1 MTPSKARAPAE
12 AEDTLAVMAAAAAD
26 PAGTARAWK
35 RATGGKVVGSFPMH
49 FPAEAVH
56 AAGAMPVILQESDE
70 AITLGHATIY
80 PFFCGY
86 TRSMVDQAA
95 KGQLADVDAIMF
107 GDHCVQVLAAADMI
121 RMRLPDKPVHFYQLI
136 PSLRDAW
143 SEDSALRTLRRLV
156 EGLESTLGITVTEDG
171 LRASIALFNEN
182 RRLIRQLYGMR
193 RRGEVAL
200 SASQMQHI
208 VKSSMV
214 MDKAEHNALLHR
226 LSWQLVGSGNGLD
239 GRVPVY
245 LSGHLCQAP
254 KLAILDMIEECG
266 AIVVDDDLYHGW
278 RYVSTDVDGHGDPLR
293 ALARWYIA
301 RNWGAP
307 CPTRIDPKTDWDGWL
322 IEATRK
328 SGAAAMIVLMAKFC
342 EPHYF
347 YYPRIKAT
355 FAKEGVPELLLETE
369 HEIVAADSLRT
380 RVESFV
386 ERVKQRPPPFASATF
401 TAAAPIVSA

>member
-1 MTPSKARAPAE
+1 MNPILTQ
-12 AEDTLAVMAAAAAD
+12 MAAAAAD
-26 PAGTARAWK
+26 PAGTVRAWK
-35 RATGGKVVGSFPMH
+35 QRTGGKVVGSFPMH

-56 AAGAMPVILQESDE
+56 AAGALPLILQEHEDP
-70 AITLGHATIY
+70 ITVGHASIY

-86 TRSMVDQAA
+86 TRSVVDQAA
-95 KGQLADVDAIMF
+95 KGQLSDVDAIMF
-107 GDHCVQVLAAADMI
+107 GDHCVQVLSAADMI
-121 RMRLPDKPVHFYQLI
+121 RIRRPELPVHFYQLI

-143 SEDSALRTLRRLV
+143 SEDASLRILRRLV
-156 EGLESTLGITVTEDG
+156 EGLESTLGITVTEEG
-171 LRASIALFNEN
+171 LRHSIALFNEN
-182 RRLIRQLYGMR
+182 RQLIRKLYQQR

-214 MDKAEHNALLHR
+214 MDKAEHNALLH
-226 LSWQLVGSGNGLD
+226 QLTKQVQGTGQGLA

-254 KLAILDMIEECG
+254 KLEVLDMIEECG

-278 RYVSTDVDGHGDPLR
+278 RYVSTDVDVQGDPLR
-293 ALARWYIA
+293 ALARWYIG

-307 CPTRIDPKTDWDGWL
+307 CPTRIDTKADWDGWL
-322 IEATRK
+322 IKATRE
-328 SGAAAMIVLMAKFC
+328 SGAAGMIVLMAKFC

-355 FAKEGVPELLLETE
+355 FAAEGMPELLLETE
-369 HEIVAADSLRT
+369 HELVAAGNLRT

-386 ERVKQRPPPFASATF
+386 EMIKRRPAGKGPAAAGPVAS
-401 TAAAPIVSA
+401 AAAPA